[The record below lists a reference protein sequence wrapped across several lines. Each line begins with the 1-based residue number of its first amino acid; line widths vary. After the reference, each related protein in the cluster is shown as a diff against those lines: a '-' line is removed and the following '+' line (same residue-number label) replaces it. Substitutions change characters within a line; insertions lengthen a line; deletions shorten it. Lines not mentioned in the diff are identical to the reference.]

1 MLKDRTYGHTRVLD
15 EDLLEKT
22 GMDAEFASVWKAVG
36 WSTFA
41 EIFEMGSRDLTIQF
55 LCTLVEIKNGVSF
68 CFFGKDVLEGFK
80 RHFGFSS

>member
-1 MLKDRTYGHTRVLD
+1 MLKDRTFGHTRAFDV
-15 EDLLEKT
+15 DLLENI

-55 LCTLVEIKNGVSF
+55 LCTLVEMDNGVSF
-68 CFFGKDVLEGFK
+68 
-80 RHFGFSS
+80 